1 MSGNITALP
10 NSITASM
17 ETVTRDTTLEIFT
30 IIQLT
35 YGIPS
40 TLFIIFFIFFLG
52 FGKKYS
58 NSFYRLVQFD
68 LLVNLLTYLNS
79 WFAVRIDKHP
89 IVVPFL
95 KALTYQFPGFL
106 TWTRYFAYWF
116 MHMQFLSAIALSL
129 HRISS
134 VFFHSQYEKMWNYC
148 LIPFYLL
155 CIFYCCLC
163 NALIPGSITDVYIRN
178 DTLMKTSYISVMVRA
193 MTLTA
198 IFSAIYFVLLIL
210 VGLTTSKV
218 VTWKIQAASITNGGI
233 GKKLNKIAA
242 TYGFIYSGILAWS
255 LLNTFNSN
263 LKFLPTF
270 VSQISANLLPF
281 ASDMMTLALPY
292 ILMIHDTNVKQ
303 DILRRVPVSRTNSR
317 IVSSSFVISR

>member
-1 MSGNITALP
+1 MSSNTTALP

-17 ETVTRDTTLEIFT
+17 ETVTRDTTFEIFT

-40 TLFIIFFIFFLG
+40 TLLIIFFVFFLG

-68 LLVNLLTYLNS
+68 LLV
-79 WFAVRIDKHP
+79 
-89 IVVPFL
+89 
-95 KALTYQFPGFL
+95 
-106 TWTRYFAYWF
+106 
-116 MHMQFLSAIALSL
+116 
-129 HRISS
+129 
-134 VFFHSQYEKMWNYC
+134 MWNFC
-148 LIPFYLL
+148 LIPFCLL

-193 MTLTA
+193 MNLTA

-263 LKFLPTF
+263 FKFLPTF
-270 VSQISANLLPF
+270 VTQISTNLLPF

-303 DILRRVPVSRTNSR
+303 DILGRVPVSRTNSR